1 MTDLGEI
8 TWILGMH
15 ITHDHHAGWIALSQE
30 KYALKLLDRFG
41 KSDTRPISMPTVT
54 LSDYLYTFHT
64 QTYLDCSFYL
74 SILIHS
80 SGVATITVLLH
91 RDPCYHCTI

>member
-15 ITHDHHAGWIALSQE
+15 ITHDHHAGWTALSQE
-30 KYALKLLDRFG
+30 KYALELLDRFG
-41 KSDTRPISMPTVT
+41 KSDTCPISTPTVT

-64 QTYLDCSFYL
+64 QTYSDCSFYL
-74 SILIHS
+74 LILIHS